1 MRSVGEMAQHGFPPM
16 LRLAV
21 LTLAASALT
30 LAACHAHLQNRFW
43 EFYEPRPTNYLGS
56 DEWWQGDAF
65 SGDWWGIRNWLD
77 DDVGIEFS
85 LSYTTNLAGNPSGG
99 MKQGFTYTDNIGF
112 GVQLDL
118 EKLVGWQGAT
128 ITVSGLD
135 RNGTSLSQDYIGN
148 QFTVQQ
154 IYGGQTVMLYGL
166 HLDQTFWSKKASIK
180 VGRFATGDD
189 FASSPLYWLY
199 MNNGIDGNPQ
209 ALPVNGQFSAYPWAV
224 WAARLRIDPTPEY
237 NAQFGVYQVSN
248 RTFDRTLHGVNMNMQ
263 PGDGIM
269 LITQLG
275 WTPEFLK
282 APVPQSPAASDGKST
297 PVQPS
302 DGRVTFGTSK
312 NPAPPEEKLRG
323 MPGHYWFGTYYS
335 SWEYPQFGKDTT
347 AANAYGFYWH
357 GDQMIYREAPGSKEG
372 LIAWTAFVLSPQDN
386 IAKLPFQWNSGLIYQ
401 GPLPTRSEDS
411 AIFGLAYGNFSDD
424 YGRSGQA
431 YDGEAVSFEMA
442 LEWAYRIQLND
453 FFYIQPDV
461 QYIVR
466 PGGTGSIPNAFVL
479 GAQIGVSF

>member
-1 MRSVGEMAQHGFPPM
+1 MNRQLLLGLA
-16 LRLAV
+16 AV
-21 LTLAASALT
+21 LMTAASSPA
-30 LAACHAHLQNRFW
+30 QNRFW
-43 EFYEPRPTNYLGS
+43 EFYDPRPTNFLGS
-56 DEWWQGDAF
+56 GEWWQGDAF

-77 DDVGIEFS
+77 EDKGIEFS

-99 MKQGFTYTDNIGF
+99 LRQGFTYTDNIGF

-118 EKLVGWQGAT
+118 EKLIGWQGAS

-166 HLDQTFWSKKASIK
+166 HFDQSFWNKKASIK

-224 WAARLRIDPTPEY
+224 WAARLRIDPTPEF

-248 RTFDRTLHGVNMNMQ
+248 RTFDRNLHGVNMNMQ
-263 PGDGIM
+263 ANDGVM

-275 WTPEFLK
+275 WTPEFCK
-282 APVPQSPAASDGKST
+282 VPVAAADGKQTAVPPSDGK
-297 PVQPS
+297 VA
-302 DGRVTFGTSK
+302 FGTDK
-312 NPAPPEEKLRG
+312 NPAAPADGLRG
-323 MPGHYWFGTYYS
+323 MAGHYWFGAYYS
-335 SWEYPQFGKDTT
+335 SWEYPQFGQENTT
-347 AANAYGFYWH
+347 ANAYGFYWH
-357 GDQMIYREAPGSKEG
+357 GDQMIYREAPGSTEG

-401 GPLPTRSEDS
+401 GLLPGRGGDS
-411 AIFGLAYGNFSDD
+411 AIFGLAYGNFSGD
-424 YGRSGQA
+424 YGSAGQA
-431 YDGEAVSFEMA
+431 YNGEAVSFEMA
-442 LEWAYRIQLND
+442 LEWAYRVQVNSFL
-453 FFYIQPDV
+453 YIQPDV

-466 PGGTGSIPNAFVL
+466 PGGTGAIPNAFVL

>member
-1 MRSVGEMAQHGFPPM
+1 MIRTTAFT
-16 LRLAV
+16 LAV
-21 LTLAASALT
+21 GALTLAASSA
-30 LAACHAHLQNRFW
+30 QNRFW
-43 EFYEPRPTNYLGS
+43 EFYDPRPTNHIGS
-56 DEWWQGDAF
+56 REWWHGDAF
-65 SGDWWGIRNWLD
+65 SGDWWGVRNWLD
-77 DDVGIEFS
+77 EDCGIEFS
-85 LSYTTNLAGNPSGG
+85 LNYTTNLAGNPSGG
-99 MKQGFTYTDNIGF
+99 LRQGFTYTDNIGF
-112 GVQLDL
+112 GIELDL
-118 EKLVGWQGAT
+118 EKLIGWNGAT

-166 HLDQTFWSKKASIK
+166 HLDQKFWNKKASLK

-237 NAQFGVYQVSN
+237 NAQVGVYQVSN
-248 RTFDRTLHGVNMNMQ
+248 RTFDRNLHGVNMNMQ
-263 PGDGIM
+263 ANDGIM

-275 WTPEFLK
+275 WTPEFFK
-282 APVPQSPAASDGKST
+282 VPAPKTASTPDGKTSA
-297 PVQPS
+297 PRPS
-302 DGRVTFGTSK
+302 DGRVTFGDAKTPDS
-312 NPAPPEEKLRG
+312 EGMRG
-323 MPGHYWFGTYYS
+323 MAGHYWFGAYYS
-335 SWEYPQFGKDTT
+335 TWDYPQFGTSDT

-357 GDQMIYREAPGSKEG
+357 GDQMVYRESPGSKEG
-372 LIAWTAFVLSPQDN
+372 LIVWTAFVLSPQDN
-386 IAKLPFQWNSGLIYQ
+386 IAKLPFQWNGGLIYQ
-401 GPLPTRSEDS
+401 GPLPLRGQDS
-411 AIFGLAYGNFSDD
+411 AIFGLAYGNFSND
-424 YGRSGQA
+424 YGRAGQA
-431 YDGEAVSFEMA
+431 YNGDAVSYEMA